1 MSDDASKNGGS
12 PGGTWRGDP
21 SRAPLREGDLSET
34 AFLNRE
40 AEAAKAAIVQR
51 LRNIEKDIRSAADLR
66 MGTRASLVDYGDRLF
81 GRFCRGGSRAVRLG
95 KHA

>member
-66 MGTRASLVDYGDRLF
+66 HGYASILGGL
-81 GRFCRGGSRAVRLG
+81 RGSPLWPVLPWR
-95 KHA
+95 